1 MKHAS
6 ASIGRV
12 FVLRLEHGDRLPD
25 CIEAFAAQQNLKQG
39 LVYLIGAIDD
49 GGRMVCGPADPASR
63 PVQVL
68 IHQLAGVHEGL
79 GLGTLFPDEDGA
91 PRLHFHAA
99 FGRDGQTRLGCTRA
113 GIAVWQV
120 AEAVILELTGPELAR
135 RRDPATGFETLAI
148 D

>member
-1 MKHAS
+1 MKHTS

-25 CIEAFAAQQNLKQG
+25 CIEAFAAEQNLKQG

-91 PRLHFHAA
+91 PRLHFHGA

-113 GIAVWQV
+113 GIAVWQI